1 MSKSKVGAQSVVNIR
16 VGALAGP
23 SDVLMLRVDYAATNG
38 ALEGNSATTT
48 SLVKV
53 FTLTN
58 GQAEDLAMQ
67 LNNALRW
74 IEGKPRDRFH

>member
-1 MSKSKVGAQSVVNIR
+1 MSKSKGDAQSVVSIR

-23 SDVLMLRVDYAATNG
+23 SDVLMLRIDYVTNG
-38 ALEGNSATTT
+38 VHGESSATTT
-48 SLVKV
+48 SRVKV

-67 LNNALRW
+67 LNNARRW